1 MKLETFEKVR
11 VSCVTEYSVFSGDN
25 FIEKFVV
32 DYGVKNENGF
42 FDTVE
47 MGKAISK
54 RMSYE
59 KSGANVRFVCVNS
72 ATGNLDVT
80 IEI

>member
-1 MKLETFEKVR
+1 MKLATFEKVR
-11 VSCVTEYSVFSGDN
+11 VSTVTEYSVFSGDN

-32 DYGVKNENGF
+32 DYCVKNEDGVY
-42 FDTVE
+42 DTVE
-47 MGKAISK
+47 IGNAISK
-54 RMSYE
+54 RKSYE
-59 KSGANVRFVCVNS
+59 KRGANVRFVCVNS